1 MALDFNVDPYYDD
14 FDTSKNF
21 HRILFKPGYAVQA
34 RELTQSQTILQDQ
47 VSKFAANIFT
57 QNTPVTGGKVTTN
70 LASSYVK
77 LNSTYLGS
85 DIDVNL
91 FLNKT
96 ITNATG
102 TVTAKVLKVV
112 QGTGTNVTVGDP
124 PTLIVSYFS
133 GVKFTDAEIIG
144 TVDTGVSATTIGTAG
159 GTSCTG
165 YASIASIS
173 EGVFYVV
180 NGFKTS
186 TVQNED
192 GTYSKFSVG
201 NFVSVQPQTVVL
213 DKYGIRPSVRVGL
226 NIVESIVNY
235 TSDASL
241 LDQAVGASNYQAP
254 GADRYKIS
262 LNLTTL
268 PLTPG
273 SDSEFIELVRIENGQ
288 ITKQVDGTVYSS
300 IDDYFAKRDFETN
313 GNYVVNDF
321 KLTPETDTG
330 NSDYYNIK
338 ISKGVAYVGGYRIE
352 NQSDLTLR
360 NSRARTTDTVIG
372 NDIYIDYG
380 NYFFV
385 DTVNGLFDVTTIPS
399 VDLHCVPTANINSA
413 NSATYNSTLVGT
425 GIIKNLSYVSDS
437 GSTITTSYVFKSY
450 VSDIN
455 NHSLSASAT
464 SGSTSTQIH
473 FNPGQGEFSACN
485 TAYVGATI
493 AITGG
498 TSSGDIRKI
507 TAYNGVTKVATVDSA
522 FTVTPDATSIFSIL
536 FGTNNVG
543 SVVQKTSSSNYTL
556 VSSSNINTA
565 QGRVN
570 GLSTGDSIYNI
581 GTDAELIFK
590 LGSPYISNLTNTTY
604 RSTKVFRN
612 KTFTNLG
619 GSSSL
624 TISMPSGNSLKFAGT
639 GTLSGDAVKQLFT
652 VVDSSNGKILNF
664 ATSGNTVSIVSGT
677 SATFTSA
684 QAAGKTV
691 NIIVNDV
698 DVADAQNSNYV
709 LKSKNFVNGNTSVVS
724 TFGPDGNINSNTFID
739 LTKGQVYIKNA
750 VLNSTTSLYVS
761 DVKSIIKIIDTKDSS
776 VVPTTDM
783 LSSPAY
789 DVTNLFTLDNG
800 QRDTYYDHASISLIP
815 GANKPKGNILVI
827 FNFYTH
833 SGGDGYFSVNSYLP
847 VSKGGISTSPE
858 NYAEIGTYTAK
869 NGDIYDLTNSVDFR
883 PSVKNAQANFV
894 FEYTGNPSSDDT
906 GVLIPNNLSD
916 FIGDYS
922 YYLARKDK
930 LVLTKDKQFLIING
944 SPAIVPTFPVEP
956 DGALVLAELNHD
968 PYTAYIPGETPKGV
982 TPNLSINKITNKRWT
997 MADITDLE
1005 TRVNNLEYYT
1015 SLSLLEQK
1023 TQTLQ
1028 VPDSNGLNRFKNGI
1042 LVDSFSDYSTADTYN
1057 NDFSANINV
1066 RKNQLL
1072 PLNNIQN
1079 YQLQNPVVLNSLGTV
1094 KSVNN
1099 YQINTVN
1106 GNQTNIFTLPYTT
1119 STMVSQPLASNV
1131 LSVNPFAL
1139 INQQGILSL
1148 NPPMDNWV
1156 DTNSP
1161 PSILTNSPAFQIS
1174 GLNFVRVG
1182 DFASIIGTPLTSSV
1196 ANALS
1201 GSNQTSTYILSL
1213 SNGYVINNSVLPY
1226 VRQQQTIVKA
1236 KGLLTNTPISVWFD
1250 GKNVNQYMT
1259 TPNTIELNGVTGTFN
1274 ENDIIGFYYDN
1285 RFHPIGMVISV
1296 QTYAVSITQQIT
1308 NAYIEYLGRTPDASG
1323 LAFWVSAV
1331 SRSSIS
1337 QVIYAIENSDESKNY
1352 AKTGI
1357 PTLPAGSTAAPLSDV
1372 VKPVRLYVAT
1382 ISGYIAAPAD
1392 TNLQNAIFDT
1402 NGNYASST
1410 ANGVITGKVL
1420 NLHTSGTI
1428 SGVGGS
1434 ANTQIYK
1441 TMDPNNWGTFLNQY
1455 GVWGDVVFDTNGN
1468 STNDYN
1474 DSFSVTFPSNDVYTF
1489 TAAASGSA
1497 TISLNSSPILTST
1510 SPTTT
1515 SVATASITFGVSTVS
1530 IAATNSSRSAGVGLI
1545 ITNSSG
1551 AVIFDSTNPQ
1561 NAHYSNIGSSS
1572 TFNGGGTWFTGVTQL
1587 KLDPNASA
1595 NNDFYVGG
1603 QISITSSYVQEDKVY
1618 ATTTGYKTETQYQ
1631 TVTNTVP
1638 VEHRTGYSLWDYKN
1652 DTAVY
1657 NVTYDIPANKQGDYD
1672 FRVSTIGYY
1681 IEWVAA
1687 EYRTHLGRLP
1697 ETGGLHYWTQ
1707 ELINNGGNY
1716 SQTQA
1721 NIIAAAQ
1728 GDGEPVVVFPGT
1740 APSVNRNGVI
1750 AGDIWDVPDTV
1761 TYTYTSSTSSVP
1773 VSVQIPYTYNYDTG
1787 NVNLS
1792 TKTYTYTANV
1802 VSYNGTTKV
1811 ATLDNPVNI
1820 SFGQNSRL
1828 GNITSTYNING
1839 TELNVSSALQTG
1851 AGVPKL
1857 STDET
1862 GTYIGIF
1869 NIPGGKIPVGQK
1881 TFRVDNRT
1889 NYSLPT
1895 SATTFAEGTF
1905 FASSLSDKISQSEY
1919 SSSFDSAS
1927 TVFTEVSKQ
1936 NNQST
1941 KPLSVYSSHD
1951 PLAQTFIISKENY
1964 PNGAFISSL
1973 KLFFANKPSQ
1983 NIPVAVSIVGTLNGS
1998 PNGNVLDHSTV
2009 ILDSNKVNVS
2019 STPHYLDSTTYTEF
2033 MFDAPVYIKSGTM
2046 YAILVESNSSEY
2058 QLYVARQ
2065 NELALT
2071 STSKAL
2077 PTDTNPTTSSKIGN
2091 IPYVGNIF
2099 ESQNSITWVPNVAAS
2114 MMFVIDRCVFD
2125 TQIVNNSVPFTL
2137 PKNSLSRKLTG
2148 KEVQYKL
2155 NSNTVSGLFGSLLV
2169 PQESHEYNI
2178 TTTDFVPTGTTLS
2191 YTYQSLYENGGTP
2204 TLTNA
2209 VGVTPG
2215 KYGCPNPENISLND
2229 GLGPRVIDPYSN
2241 DSFTLY
2247 ANMSTIDD
2255 AVSPIISDDGTSVYN
2270 VQYLIN
2276 DLGIG
2281 NNVITLTNGGSGYNV
2296 ACTYATISSPEYGTA
2311 PSIGLSIVDGVV
2323 KNVFVEGG
2331 FTGSGYITTP
2341 TISIVDANSSP
2352 GTGATVVVSGETS
2365 QKGGNALA
2373 KYITKKVTLTPQ
2385 NDSGDLRVF
2394 TTAYYPF
2401 HSNILVY
2408 YKILNRNDTQNFDD
2422 GNWQLMTQVT
2432 NVNAYSKTNND
2443 LLELEFAPGTNNM
2456 ADNSISYVG
2465 LNGQTYNNF
2474 SQFAIK
2480 VVFATNDNTAIPY
2493 LTDLRVL
2500 ALPSGTGI

>member
-47 VSKFAANIFT
+47 VSKFASNIFT

-70 LASSYVK
+70 LAASYVK

-112 QGTGTNVTVGDP
+112 QGTSTNVTIGDP

-133 GVKFTDAEIIG
+133 GVKFTDDEVVI

-186 TVQNED
+186 TVQNDD

-226 NIVESIVNY
+226 NVVESIVNY

-321 KLTPETDTG
+321 KLTPEADTG

-380 NYFFV
+380 NYFYI

-485 TAYVGATI
+485 TAYVGSTI

-498 TSSGDIRKI
+498 TSAGDIRKI

-522 FTVTPDATSIFSIL
+522 FTVTPDATSTFSIL

-543 SVVQKTSSSNYTL
+543 SIVQKTSSSNYTL
-556 VSSSNINTA
+556 VSSSNINTV

-581 GTDAELIFK
+581 GTAAELIFN
-590 LGSPYISNLTNTTY
+590 LGSPYISNLINTTY

-652 VVDSSNGKILNF
+652 VVDTSNGKILDF
-664 ATSGNTVSIVSGT
+664 ATSGNTVSISSGT

-709 LKSKNFVNGNTSVVS
+709 LKSKNLVNGNTSVVS
-724 TFGPDGNINSNTFID
+724 TSGPNGNINSNTFID

-750 VLNSTTSLYVS
+750 VLNLTTFLYVS
-761 DVKSIIKIIDTKDSS
+761 DVKSIVKIIDTKDST
-776 VVPTTDM
+776 VDPTIDM

-800 QRDTYYDHASISLIP
+800 QRDTYYGHASLSLIP
-815 GANKPKGNILVI
+815 GANKPEGNILVI

-833 SGGDGYFSVNSYLP
+833 SGGDGYFSVNSYLSS
-847 VSKGGISTSPE
+847 SKGGISTSPE

-883 PSVKNAQANFV
+883 PSVKNAQNNFV

-1005 TRVNNLEYYT
+1005 TRVSNLEYYT

-1057 NDFSANINV
+1057 NDFSANINI

-1094 KSVNN
+1094 TSINN
-1099 YQINTVN
+1099 YQINAIN

-1119 STMVSQPLASNV
+1119 SSMISQPLASNV

-1139 INQQGILSL
+1139 INQQGVLSL

-1156 DTNSP
+1156 DTTSP

-1201 GSNQTSTYILSL
+1201 GSNQTSSSILSL
-1213 SNGYVINNSVLPY
+1213 NNGYVINNSVLPY

-1259 TPNTIELNGVTGTFN
+1259 TPNTIELTGVSGTFE
-1274 ENDIIGFYYDN
+1274 ENDIIGFYYSN
-1285 RFHPIGMVISV
+1285 KFYPIGMIV
-1296 QTYAVSITQQIT
+1296 
-1308 NAYIEYLGRTPDASG
+1308 
-1323 LAFWVSAV
+1323 
-1331 SRSSIS
+1331 
-1337 QVIYAIENSDESKNY
+1337 AIHNYSDTTKQ
-1352 AKTGI
+1352 
-1357 PTLPAGSTAAPLSDV
+1357 
-1372 VKPVRLYVAT
+1372 RLYVAN
-1382 ISGYIAAPAD
+1382 IQGYIAAPAGI
-1392 TNLQNAIFDT
+1392 NLQNAIFDT
-1402 NGNYASST
+1402 NGNYSSTT
-1410 ANGVITGKVL
+1410 ANGVVTGQVL
-1420 NLHTSGTI
+1420 NLHSSGTI
-1428 SGVGGS
+1428 SGVGDS

-1489 TAAASGSA
+1489 TTSASGAA
-1497 TISLNSSPILTST
+1497 TVSLNSSPIVTST

-1515 SVATASITFGVSTVS
+1515 SIATASITSGVSTVS

-1545 ITNSSG
+1545 ITNSNG
-1551 AVIFDSTNPQ
+1551 VVVFDSTNPQ
-1561 NAHYSNIGSSS
+1561 NAHYSNVGSSS
-1572 TFNGGGTWFTGVTQL
+1572 TFNGGGTWFTGVTKL
-1587 KLDPNASA
+1587 KLDANASA

-1603 QISITSSYVQEDKVY
+1603 QISITASYIQEDEIY
-1618 ATTTGYKTETQYQ
+1618 ATATAYTTETQYQ
-1631 TVTNTVP
+1631 TVTNTTP
-1638 VEHRTGYSLWDYKN
+1638 VETRVGYTLFDYKN
-1652 DTAVY
+1652 DTAVF
-1657 NVTYDIPANKQGDYD
+1657 NVTYDIPASKQGDVD

-1687 EYRTHLGRLP
+1687 EYRVHLGRLP
-1697 ETGGLHYWTQ
+1697 ERAGLHYWTQ

-1716 SQTQA
+1716 SQTQS
-1721 NIIAAAQ
+1721 NIITAAQ
-1728 GDGEPVVVFPGT
+1728 SDGEPVVVFPGT

-1750 AGDIWDVPDTV
+1750 AGDFWDVPDTV
-1761 TYTYTSSTSSVP
+1761 TTTYVSSTSSQP
-1773 VSVQIPYTYNYDTG
+1773 VSVQVPYTYNYSYDTG
-1787 NVNLS
+1787 SV
-1792 TKTYTYTANV
+1792 KTSIKNYTYTANITA
-1802 VSYNGTTKV
+1802 YDGTTKV
-1811 ATLDNPVNI
+1811 ATLDSPINI

-1839 TELNVSSALQTG
+1839 TELNIFSAIQNGTG
-1851 AGVPKL
+1851 VQKL
-1857 STDET
+1857 SSDET
-1862 GTYIGIF
+1862 GAYIGIF

-1881 TFRVDNRT
+1881 TFRIDNRT
-1889 NYSLPT
+1889 SYNLPET
-1895 SATTFAEGTF
+1895 ATTFAEATF
-1905 FASSLSDKISQSEY
+1905 FASGLSNKISQTEY

-1927 TVFTEVSKQ
+1927 TIFTEVNKQ
-1936 NNQST
+1936 NNQSV

-1951 PLAQTFIISKENY
+1951 PLAQTFIISKDAF
-1964 PNGAFISSL
+1964 PNGAFINSL
-1973 KLFFANKPSQ
+1973 KLFFANKPTQ
-1983 NIPVAVSIVGTLNGS
+1983 NSPITVSIVGTLNGS
-1998 PNGNVLDHSTV
+1998 PNGSVLDNSTV
-2009 ILDSNKVNVS
+2009 VLDSSKVNVS
-2019 STPHYLDSTTYTEF
+2019 GTPHYLDSTTYTEF
-2033 MFDAPVYIKSGTM
+2033 KFDAPVYIKPGTL
-2046 YAILVESNSSEY
+2046 YAVLIRSNSPEFKV
-2058 QLYVARQ
+2058 YVAKQ
-2065 NELALT
+2065 NENALE

-2077 PTDTNPTTSSKIGN
+2077 PTDVNPTNPSKIGN

-2099 ESQNSITWVPNVAAS
+2099 ESQNSITWVPTPAS
-2114 MMFVIDRCVFD
+2114 SLMFVMDRCVFN
-2125 TQIVNNSVPFTL
+2125 TRIVNNTIPFTL
-2137 PKNSLSRKLTG
+2137 PKNSLARKLSG

-2155 NSNTVSGLFGSLLV
+2155 NSNTVSGLFGSILAK
-2169 PQESHEYNI
+2169 QESHAYNL
-2178 TTTDFVPTGTTLS
+2178 TTTDFVPTGTSLS
-2191 YTYQSLYENGGTP
+2191 YTYQSLYENNGTP
-2204 TLTNA
+2204 TLTA
-2209 VGVTPG
+2209 ALGVTPG

-2229 GLGPRVIDPYSN
+2229 GLGPRVIDPYVN
-2241 DSFTLY
+2241 DSFTMF
-2247 ANMSTIDD
+2247 ANMTTTDD

-2276 DLGIG
+2276 DLGIS

-2311 PSIGLSIVDGVV
+2311 PTIGLDIENGVV
-2323 KNVFVEGG
+2323 ENVYVEGG

-2341 TISIVDANSSP
+2341 TISIVDANSTP
-2352 GTGATVVVSGETS
+2352 GIGATVTVFGETS
-2365 QKGGNALA
+2365 PKGGNAFA

-2394 TTAYYPF
+2394 ATAYYPY
-2401 HSNILVY
+2401 HSKIYVY
-2408 YKILNRNDTQNFDD
+2408 YKILNRNDTGSFEDRQ
-2422 GNWQLMTQVT
+2422 WQLMTQTT
-2432 NVNAYSKTNND
+2432 NVNAFSLKNSD
-2443 LLELEFAPGTNNM
+2443 LLELEFAPGTNNV
-2456 ADNSISYVG
+2456 ADNAISYVG
-2465 LNGQTYNNF
+2465 SNGQTYNKF

-2480 VVFATNDNTAIPY
+2480 VVFATNDNTAIPF
-2493 LTDLRVL
+2493 LDDIRVL